1 MLTELNRDMP
11 VQRSDEPVDGPPA
24 EAATPEPAAAAVHDP
39 ADDPAPMVARDH
51 TDTAMLLRE
60 LSSLGFGGDDE
71 RPAGPSPAPAPRPV
85 QPSADRKKRKGL
97 FGRG

>member
-11 VQRSDEPVDGPPA
+11 VHSAEPVDGPPA
-24 EAATPEPAAAAVHDP
+24 EAPAPTPVAADVHDP

-60 LSSLGFGGDDE
+60 LSSLGFSADDE
-71 RPAGPSPAPAPRPV
+71 RPAGPAPSAAPRPV
-85 QPSADRKKRKGL
+85 QPSADKKKRKGL